1 MKGYLILYTNFFSG
15 LKNVFIPCVMEKIA
29 KIDNC
34 SAAEMVTSVIKEK
47 DLVLTMSSGHFD
59 ISRCKYFMFVK
70 GGNMKLSYK
79 VYFIQPYMM

>member
-15 LKNVFIPCVMEKIA
+15 LKDVFIPCVMEKIA

-59 ISRCKYFMFVK
+59 ISRCK
-70 GGNMKLSYK
+70 L
-79 VYFIQPYMM
+79 

>member
-59 ISRCKYFMFVK
+59 ISRCK
-70 GGNMKLSYK
+70 L
-79 VYFIQPYMM
+79 

>member
-1 MKGYLILYTNFFSG
+1 
-15 LKNVFIPCVMEKIA
+15 
-29 KIDNC
+29 
-34 SAAEMVTSVIKEK
+34 MVTSVIKEK